1 MEAGKPIKG
10 GLYKEAE
17 ASAHKFILTTKRTPG
32 RFSLLSNVKLRLAR
46 LSDYGSTCLDA
57 KQSFLVSRI
66 RDFSPAVLLLVI
78 KLINRENCGKLRDR
92 SYGDVYAIVQ
102 VDVDAFISEVVR
114 ETVVPIEKIIVGAFR
129 VNNGKM
135 DISNV
140 SFDKTFQQVAET
152 DVKSLVIQW
161 IAIRGAG
168 DYEKHVVIRFGG
180 TDTGI

>member
-1 MEAGKPIKG
+1 MEAGKLIKG
-10 GLYKEAE
+10 VLSKEAE

-102 VDVDAFISEVVR
+102 VDVYAFISEVVH
-114 ETVVPIEKIIVGAFR
+114 ETVVPIEKIIVGALGVDYR
-129 VNNGKM
+129 EM

-161 IAIRGAG
+161 ITVRGSR
-168 DYEKHVVIRFGG
+168 EHEEHVVIRFVS
-180 TDTGI
+180 DTRI